1 MILCDVREHELSLS
15 PAEAQR
21 YLFDED
27 ALAAWRTLTPGIEA
41 ERVPIILESRLPNRW
56 QLRQQ
61 NRAYELT
68 VEILLEE
75 TAAGQT
81 RLRQEAWLELDGRR
95 LKLLQPLL
103 WRALQRSARA
113 ALQPALSAVEL
124 LAIQEPAASQAARAA
139 AIA

>member
-1 MILCDVREHELSLS
+1 MILRDLRTRHLAIP

-21 YLFDED
+21 YLLAEA
-27 ALAAWRTLTPGIEA
+27 ALAAWRTLSPGIEA
-41 ERVPIILESRLPNRW
+41 AQTPLVLEQCEPGCI

-61 NRAYELT
+61 TRAYELT
-68 VEILLEE
+68 VDLRLEE
-75 TAAGQT
+75 TAAGLT
-81 RLRQEAWLELDGRR
+81 HLRQEAWLELDGRR

-113 ALQPALSAVEL
+113 ALGPL
-124 LAIQEPAASQAARAA
+124 LAVAEALPLQERAASQAAMVA

>member
-1 MILCDVREHELSLS
+1 MILCDVREHELSIPL
-15 PAEAQR
+15 AEAQR
-21 YLFDED
+21 YLFGED
-27 ALAAWRTLTPGIEA
+27 ALSAWRTLTPGIEA
-41 ERVPIILESRLPNRW
+41 AQVPIILESCLPNRW

-75 TAAGQT
+75 TATGQT

-124 LAIQEPAASQAARAA
+124 LPFQEPVASQSARAV